1 MDVTPLKNISLL
13 STSFEIWKERHFA
26 INLSFLSEDDEKCK
40 DEKRDGCTLSFNKG
54 NMGWDS

>member
-40 DEKRDGCTLSFNKG
+40 DEKKRMLYPTL
-54 NMGWDS
+54 